1 MRPIDRLRAKKKN
14 KTPSLKEVFTELLTV
29 LVGFVGGVISIALGI
44 AIIFLFWKFIKW
56 YWSWYWSL
64 SLIWKIILGIF
75 KFPALLLLPIAFIG
89 AIGD

>member
-44 AIIFLFWKFIKW
+44 ATIFCFGN
-56 YWSWYWSL
+56 SSNGVGH
-64 SLIWKIILGIF
+64 GI
-75 KFPALLLLPIAFIG
+75 G
-89 AIGD
+89 H